1 MKMFNPPHPGEII
14 ADSLEEL
21 GLGIRDLAR
30 ALNVAPSTV
39 QRLVSCKAAVT
50 PEMAIKLSQVLGS
63 SPRLWLKLQETYSLD
78 KAEKTVDISKLT
90 PLFKS
95 AHVSHT

>member
-1 MKMFNPPHPGEII
+1 MEMFNPPHPGEII

-50 PEMAIKLSQVLGS
+50 PEMAVKLSKVLGS
-63 SPRLWLKLQETYSLD
+63 SPRLWLKLQESYQTAD
-78 KAEKTVDISKLT
+78 K
-90 PLFKS
+90 PC
-95 AHVSHT
+95 

>member
-1 MKMFNPPHPGEII
+1 MFNPPHPGEII

-30 ALNVAPSTV
+30 ALNVAPSTA

-50 PEMAIKLSQVLGS
+50 PEMAIKLSKVLGS

-78 KAEKTVDISKLT
+78 KAEKIVDISKLT
-90 PLFKS
+90 PLFKPI
-95 AHVSHT
+95 HVSHT